1 MIIDEIII
9 EKRESDLNEIQL
21 EINENV
27 LIPNTEEIV
36 ITPSREEQIKEGLF
50 NKVIVNAV
58 DGDELIITPTANE
71 QIREGLFDKVTV
83 NAIPNGEIISKD
95 IDFVDY
101 DGTLLYS
108 YTFEEIKNITELPS
122 LPTHTGLICQ
132 EWNWSLEDIKNRKKE
147 LIVGAT
153 YITDDNKTRIYIEL
167 TDEKELD
174 MYFLFRQSKTN
185 SVEVDWGDGSPIQ
198 TFNSAYSSFDIIAKH
213 IYNTTGK
220 YTVTFNPINDA
231 TFSFGRGDGYSCCTG
246 YGNTSNASTKMH
258 YCANMIT
265 KICLGK
271 NFTFTR
277 DAFSWCH
284 NLQTI
289 TIPKEAAKS
298 STEIFKECTSLKAV
312 IIPNGCTEL
321 DNLFKECDS
330 LQHVSLPNYITNI
343 TSNVFYDCHSL
354 EKITF
359 PETLTQIG
367 GNLFTECSSL
377 KKAVMPDNL
386 ISMGNTIFYN
396 CYSLKEVVIPNG
408 LTTLPNQAIA
418 GCHLLKEVKIPNSVI
433 DMKNGFNDCYN
444 LKKVTLPNNIT
455 TVPSQ
460 LFYGCRSLEE
470 VNIPENLTALSNYM
484 FYNCHALRKI
494 KIPASVSTM
503 GTFVFNGC
511 FSLVEIEVPE
521 NVTEIGKGCFYECK
535 SMKKITLP
543 PNLISLGESS
553 FYCCHSLE
561 EIFIPKG
568 VVEMAGSFFLNC
580 YNLQKIDFSTHT
592 QIPVVSASNA
602 FASVPKTCKIIVP
615 DSLYDD
621 WKVATNWVRVADCI
635 VKASEVA

>member
-9 EKRESDLNEIQL
+9 EKKESDLNEIQL

-27 LIPNTEEIV
+27 LIPNTKEIV
-36 ITPSREEQIKEGLF
+36 ITPSQEEQIKEGLF
-50 NKVIVNAV
+50 NKVVVNAV

-71 QIREGLFDKVTV
+71 QIREGLFDKVIV
-83 NAIPNGEIISKD
+83 DAIPNREIVSKD
-95 IDFVDY
+95 IDFIDY

-108 YTFEEIKNITELPS
+108 YTFDEIKNITELPP
-122 LPTHTGLICQ
+122 LPNHSGLICQ
-132 EWNWSLEDIKNRKKE
+132 EWNWSLEDIKNRNKK
-147 LIVGAT
+147 LIVGTT
-153 YITDDNKTRIYIEL
+153 YITDDGKTRIYIEL

-185 SVEVDWGDGSPIQ
+185 SVEVDWGDGSLVQ
-198 TFNSAYSSFDIIAKH
+198 TFNSSSDIVAKH

-220 YTVTFNPINDA
+220 YIVTFNPINGA
-231 TFSFGRGDGYSCCTG
+231 TFSFGKGDGYSCCTG

-265 KICLGK
+265 KIYLGK

-277 DAFSWCH
+277 NAFSWCH
-284 NLQTI
+284 NLQVI
-289 TIPKEAAKS
+289 TIPKEATKFS
-298 STEIFKECTSLKAV
+298 MEVFEESTSLKAV

-330 LQHVSLPNYITNI
+330 LQHVSLPNSIESI
-343 TSNVFYDCHSL
+343 TSNVFHRCHSL
-354 EKITF
+354 EKIIF

-367 GNLFTECSSL
+367 SNLFTECSSL
-377 KKAVMPDNL
+377 KKVIMPDNL
-386 ISMGNTIFYN
+386 TAIGGTIFYN
-396 CYSLKEVVIPNG
+396 CYSLKDVVIPNG
-408 LTTLPNQAIA
+408 LTTLLSQTIS

-433 DMKNGFNDCYN
+433 NMKNSFHDCYS
-444 LKKVTLPNNIT
+444 LKRVTLPNNIT

-470 VNIPENLTALSNYM
+470 ANIPEKITVLSGYM
-484 FYNCHALRKI
+484 FYNCHALKKV
-494 KIPASVSTM
+494 KIPASVNTLENS
-503 GTFVFNGC
+503 VFEGC
-511 FSLVEIEVPE
+511 FSLTEIEVPE
-521 NVTEIGKGCFYECK
+521 IVTTIGNRCFYECK
-535 SMKKITLP
+535 SLKKITLP

-568 VVEMAGSFFLNC
+568 VIEMKGSFFLNC

-602 FASVPKTCKIIVP
+602 FASVPKTCQIIVP
-615 DSLYDD
+615 DNLYDD
-621 WKVATNWVRVADCI
+621 WIAATNWSKMANCI
-635 VKASEVA
+635 IKASEVM